1 MRFDLSLRCECGCV
15 RGVAREVS
23 PSAGFRFICYCND
36 CQAFARFLDRP
47 DVLDGAGGTD
57 IYQMPP
63 GRIALTAGTDALRC
77 LRYSEKVLRW
87 YTDCCRT
94 PIGNTASGPRFP
106 VVGLIHSFVS
116 QALMS
121 QAFMSQAFMSPEA
134 PERARE
140 EGAGFAPVSPLRTF
154 RHRSVAGDCAAAPI
168 VGDVRRPRI
177 EAPRLVGVRARR
189 AESILRHSHQRS
201 AFRTARS
208 CAERAIVAARRCR
221 EQKESR

>member
-47 DVLDGAGGTD
+47 DALDGAGGTD

-121 QAFMSQAFMSPEA
+121 QAFMSQVFMSPEA

-140 EGAGFAPVSPLRTF
+140 EVLGSPRCRLYERSAIGPLPATAPPPPSLAMFVGHASKLLGWW
-154 RHRSVAGDCAAAPI
+154 ACGLAAPNPFFDI
-168 VGDVRRPRI
+168 RTNAPLS
-177 EAPRLVGVRARR
+177 APRALARN
-189 AESILRHSHQRS
+189 
-201 AFRTARS
+201 
-208 CAERAIVAARRCR
+208 ER
-221 EQKESR
+221 